1 MGLLAKLVLGLAD
14 RRARSL
20 DRLPGPIGAFFRS
33 GGNRLLWSD
42 LPLSSNSYVV
52 DGGGYRGEW
61 ARELLWRY
69 GCRCAIFEAIPEFAS
84 ALSHEFAGN
93 DRVEIFSGALAG
105 QDGTVTMMLD
115 ADSSRFVDS
124 SGSGLQVNGTALS
137 SFLDSRALA
146 RVDCLKLNIEG
157 AEFEVLEDLLHSG
170 LMSRI
175 GVLLVQFHRLG
186 ADSEGRRASI
196 RQGLAETH
204 REVFCFPWVWER
216 WDNLTSSGPTQ
227 RRTTT

>member
-1 MGLLAKLVLGLAD
+1 MGLLAKLEQAIAD

-20 DRLPGPIGAFFRS
+20 GRLPGPIGAFFKS

-42 LPLSSNSYVV
+42 LPLSSGSYLV

-84 ALSHEFAGN
+84 ALSHDFAGN
-93 DRVEIFSGALAG
+93 DRVEVLSGALVG
-105 QDGTVTMMLD
+105 QDGTVSMMVD
-115 ADSSRFVDS
+115 ADASRAVGS
-124 SGSGLQVNGTALS
+124 SGPGLQVKGTSLS

-186 ADSEGRRASI
+186 PDSDGRRASI
-196 RQGLAETH
+196 RQRLTDTH

-216 WDNLTSSGPTQ
+216 WDNLTISVPTL